1 MEIGSILMIL
11 AVVVLV
17 SLYVSLPFSNRPA
30 KTAPL
35 SAIAVE
41 AEHSRSSLLAEY
53 DRLLTT
59 LQDLDFDNLMG
70 KVPAEEYP
78 QQRASLLQ
86 TAATVLGQLDEL
98 QPAVGQNGVEDRI
111 EAAIAARRAA
121 HAPGASGDD
130 LEALIAARRRTRSEK
145 AAGFCHA
152 CGKPV
157 QKSDKFCPKCGATL
171 A

>member
-17 SLYVSLPFSNRPA
+17 SLYVSLPFYTRPTKASALA
-30 KTAPL
+30 KST
-35 SAIAVE
+35 VE
-41 AEHSRSSLLAEY
+41 AEHRRSGLLAEY

-59 LQDLDFDNLMG
+59 LQDLDFDNQLG

-86 TAATVLGQLDEL
+86 SAAAVLRQLDEL
-98 QPAVGQNGVEDRI
+98 QPAAGQAGVEDRI
-111 EAAIAARRAA
+111 EAAIAAR
-121 HAPGASGDD
+121 HVVHVPGASSDD
-130 LEALIAARRRTRSEK
+130 LEAMIAARRRTRSEK

-157 QKSDKFCPKCGATL
+157 QKFDKFCPKCGATL